1 MNSIKGTL
9 GWIYKGRR
17 QCLVLLLIFVISGC
31 ARLSPIADEGAGG
44 INPDYI
50 FGDRRPGTD
59 MPIIDDSDYAEY
71 LEWKQWQDFQA
82 YQKWKNSRG
91 EAGSIGSDPDS
102 D

>member
-1 MNSIKGTL
+1 MKSVKWTL
-9 GWIYKGRR
+9 DWIHKRRR
-17 QCLVLLLIFVISGC
+17 QCFVLLLILVISGC

-59 MPIIDDSDYAEY
+59 TAIIDDADYAEY

-82 YQKWKNSRG
+82 YQKWRNSRG
-91 EAGSIGSDPDS
+91 EAVMVDGDLNSD
-102 D
+102 